1 MSPDTP
7 IKAFQRLKVLFDST
21 DTFEKASS
29 AIAHLNEV
37 VAYLRRMEIR
47 SKVFINP
54 LGSLKENFYKGGI
67 LFSCLY
73 DSKRRD
79 VFAAGGRYDSL
90 IRGYRPRIGNQ
101 VEDRHA
107 VGFSLAWE
115 RLSTSM
121 ARFQKSGSKAFL
133 KKAEDELNGIWTLRR
148 VSDAFLTELIV

>member
-1 MSPDTP
+1 MKT
-7 IKAFQRLKVLFDST
+7 IFEGT
-21 DTFEKASS
+21 GTFEKASS

-37 VAYLRRMEIR
+37 IAYLKRLEVR

-54 LGSLKENFYKGGI
+54 LSSLKEKFYKGGI

-90 IRGYRPRIGNQ
+90 IREYRPRIGNQ
-101 VEDRHA
+101 SEDRHA

-121 ARFQKSGSKAFL
+121 ARFQKSSSKTFL
-133 KKAEDELNGIWTLRR
+133 KKVEDELNGIWTLRR
-148 VSDAFLTELIV
+148 VSDTPISRVLL